1 MAKKRITI
9 EVGSGSVFA
18 DLGFADAKE
27 LSLKVELAM
36 EVNRLLRE
44 RGLTQAG
51 SAKALGI
58 LQPHVSDLVR
68 YRLDRFSVERLMNF
82 LTGLGHEAFDRHG
95 GVVEVAHCPGRVRR
109 VALHPWE
116 IFWKSSLPHGA
127 SAPRNG
133 GDCCCPLLRACAR
146 RGARCRRR
154 AASRPRK
161 CNPGSR
167 RMSAISPRTA
177 AGREYFSGFE
187 RAARR

>member
-9 EVGSGSVFA
+9 EAGSGNVFA

-36 EVNRLLRE
+36 EVNRLLRQ

-82 LTGLGHEAFDRHG
+82 LTGLGRE
-95 GVVEVAHCPGRVRR
+95 VEIRTRPR
-109 VALHPWE
+109 P
-116 IFWKSSLPHGA
+116 
-127 SAPRNG
+127 APE
-133 GDCCCPLLRACAR
+133 R
-146 RGARCRRR
+146 RG
-154 AASRPRK
+154 
-161 CNPGSR
+161 
-167 RMSAISPRTA
+167 TA
-177 AGREYFSGFE
+177 AV
-187 RAARR
+187 AAVPCCEPARGGAPVAGAAQLHVRGNAILGQGG